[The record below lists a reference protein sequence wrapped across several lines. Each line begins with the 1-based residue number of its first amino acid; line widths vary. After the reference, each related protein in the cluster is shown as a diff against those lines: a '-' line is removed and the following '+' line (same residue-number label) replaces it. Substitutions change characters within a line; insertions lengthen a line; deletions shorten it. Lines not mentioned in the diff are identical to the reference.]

1 MSILKH
7 SASFS
12 PKTKTTVTV
21 GTFDGVHLG
30 HQKIIAKLV
39 EAAKENGSAPTLLTF
54 DPHPRKVVQPNTS
67 VDLIQTLEERA
78 ETLTHLGLQ
87 HMVVHPFTKAFS
99 QLSAAEYVKE
109 FLVNLLNIDQIIIGH
124 NHRFGKN
131 RTASVEDLQHY
142 GEIYGFKVMQISA
155 EEIDSIS
162 ISSTKIRAA
171 LAEGD
176 VVTAHTFL
184 GHPFTLSG
192 TVIEGKQRG
201 RTMGFP
207 TANIAVNHP
216 DKIIPKN
223 GVYAV
228 RVHLQNT
235 ERLGMMNIGT
245 NPTVNGENRS
255 IEVHIFDWS
264 QSIYNQPI
272 QVSLIE
278 RIRDELKFDS
288 LKTLQKQ
295 LEKDKEV
302 ILTAYNTLPL

>member
-1 MSILKH
+1 MSILAQ

-12 PKTKTTVTV
+12 PKIKTTVTV

-30 HQKIIAKLV
+30 HQKIISKLV
-39 EAAKENGSAPTLLTF
+39 ETAKANGSAPTLLTF
-54 DPHPRKVVQPNTS
+54 DPHPRKVVQPNSS

-78 ETLTHLGLQ
+78 ETLAHLGLK

-109 FLVNLLNIDQIIIGH
+109 FLVDMLNIDQIIIGY

-131 RTASVEDLQHY
+131 RTASVEDLKRF
-142 GEIYGFKVMQISA
+142 GEIYDFKVMQISA
-155 EEIDSIS
+155 EEIDTIS

-192 TVIEGKQRG
+192 TVVKGEQRG
-201 RTMGFP
+201 RTIGFP

-228 RVHLQNT
+228 RVQLQNK

-264 QSIYNQPI
+264 ASIYNQPI

-288 LKTLQKQ
+288 LETLQKQ
-295 LEKDKEV
+295 LEKDKAV

>member
-1 MSILKH
+1 MSILAQ

-12 PKTKTTVTV
+12 SKIKTTVTV

-30 HQKIIAKLV
+30 HQKIISKLV
-39 EAAKENGSAPTLLTF
+39 ETAKANGSAPTLLTF
-54 DPHPRKVVQPNTS
+54 DPHPRKVVQPNSS

-78 ETLTHLGLQ
+78 ETLAHLGLK
-87 HMVVHPFTKAFS
+87 HIVVHPFTKAFS

-109 FLVNLLNIDQIIIGH
+109 FLVDMLNIDQIIIGY

-131 RTASVEDLQHY
+131 RTASVEDLKRF
-142 GEIYGFKVMQISA
+142 GEIYDFKVMQISA
-155 EEIDSIS
+155 EEIDTIS

-192 TVIEGKQRG
+192 TVVKGEQRG
-201 RTMGFP
+201 RTIGFP

-228 RVHLQNT
+228 RVQLQNK

-264 QSIYNQPI
+264 ASIYNQPI

-288 LKTLQKQ
+288 LETLQKQ
-295 LEKDKEV
+295 LEKDKAV

>member
-1 MSILKH
+1 MSILAQ

-12 PKTKTTVTV
+12 SKIKTTVTV

-30 HQKIIAKLV
+30 HQKIISKLV
-39 EAAKENGSAPTLLTF
+39 ETAKANGSAPTLLTF
-54 DPHPRKVVQPNTS
+54 DPHPRKVVQPNSS

-78 ETLTHLGLQ
+78 ETLAHLGLK
-87 HMVVHPFTKAFS
+87 HMVIHPFTKAFS

-109 FLVNLLNIDQIIIGH
+109 FLVDMLNIDQIIIGY

-131 RTASVEDLQHY
+131 RTASVEDLKRF
-142 GEIYGFKVMQISA
+142 GEIYDFKVMQISA
-155 EEIDSIS
+155 EEIDTIS

-192 TVIEGKQRG
+192 TVVKGEQRG
-201 RTMGFP
+201 RTIGFP

-228 RVHLQNT
+228 RVQLQNK

-264 QSIYNQPI
+264 ASIYNQPI

-288 LKTLQKQ
+288 LETLQKQ

>member
-1 MSILKH
+1 MSILQH

-39 EAAKENGSAPTLLTF
+39 AAAKKNGSASTLLTF
-54 DPHPRKVVQPNTS
+54 DPHPRKVVQPNAT
-67 VDLIQTLEERA
+67 VTLIQTLEERA
-78 ETLTHLGLQ
+78 ETLAHLGLQ

-99 QLSAAEYVKE
+99 QLSAADYVKE
-109 FLVNLLNIDQIIIGH
+109 FLVDMLNIDQIIIGH

-131 RTASVEDLQHY
+131 RTASVEDLQHF
-142 GEIYGFKVMQISA
+142 GNIYGFKVTQISA
-155 EEIDSIS
+155 EEIDNIS
-162 ISSTKIRAA
+162 ISSTKIRTA
-171 LAEGD
+171 LAMGD
-176 VVTAHTFL
+176 VATAHAFL

-192 TVIEGKQRG
+192 SVIEGQQRG
-201 RTMGFP
+201 RTIGFP

-228 RVHLQNT
+228 RVHLKNT

-245 NPTVNGENRS
+245 NPTVNGEHRS

-264 QSIYNQPI
+264 DDIYNKPI

-288 LKTLQKQ
+288 LEALRKQ

>member
-1 MSILKH
+1 MSILQH

-39 EAAKENGSAPTLLTF
+39 AAAKKNGSASTLLTF
-54 DPHPRKVVQPNTS
+54 DPHPRKVVQPNAT
-67 VDLIQTLEERA
+67 VTLIQTLEERA
-78 ETLTHLGLQ
+78 ETLAHLGLQ

-99 QLSAAEYVKE
+99 QLSAADYVKE
-109 FLVNLLNIDQIIIGH
+109 FLVDMLNIDQIIIGH

-131 RTASVEDLQHY
+131 RTASVEDLQHF
-142 GEIYGFKVMQISA
+142 GNIYGFKVTQISA
-155 EEIDSIS
+155 EEIDNIS
-162 ISSTKIRAA
+162 ISSTKIRTA
-171 LAEGD
+171 LAMGD
-176 VVTAHTFL
+176 VATAHAFL

-192 TVIEGKQRG
+192 SVIEGQQRG
-201 RTMGFP
+201 RTIGFP

-228 RVHLQNT
+228 RVHLKNT

-245 NPTVNGENRS
+245 NPTVNGEHRS

-264 QSIYNQPI
+264 DDIYNKPI

-288 LKTLQKQ
+288 IEALRKQ

>member
-1 MSILKH
+1 MSILAQ

-12 PKTKTTVTV
+12 SKIKTTVTV

-30 HQKIIAKLV
+30 HQKIISKLV
-39 EAAKENGSAPTLLTF
+39 ETAKANGSAPTLLTF
-54 DPHPRKVVQPNTS
+54 DPHPRKVVQPNSS

-78 ETLTHLGLQ
+78 ETLAHLGLK

-99 QLSAAEYVKE
+99 QLSAAEYVKG
-109 FLVNLLNIDQIIIGH
+109 FLVDMLNIDQIIIGY

-131 RTASVEDLQHY
+131 RTASVEDLKRF
-142 GEIYGFKVMQISA
+142 GEIYDFKVMQISA
-155 EEIDSIS
+155 EEIDTIS

-192 TVIEGKQRG
+192 TVVKGEQRG
-201 RTMGFP
+201 RTIGFP

-228 RVHLQNT
+228 RVQLQNK

-264 QSIYNQPI
+264 ASIYNQPI

-288 LKTLQKQ
+288 LETLQKQ

>member
-1 MSILKH
+1 MSILAQ

-12 PKTKTTVTV
+12 SKIKTTVTV

-30 HQKIIAKLV
+30 HQKIISKLV
-39 EAAKENGSAPTLLTF
+39 ETAKANGSAPTLLTF
-54 DPHPRKVVQPNTS
+54 DPHPRKVVQPNSS

-78 ETLTHLGLQ
+78 ETLAHLGLK

-109 FLVNLLNIDQIIIGH
+109 FLVDMLNIDQIIIGY

-131 RTASVEDLQHY
+131 RTASVEDLKRF
-142 GEIYGFKVMQISA
+142 GEIYDFKVMQISA
-155 EEIDSIS
+155 EEIDTIS

-192 TVIEGKQRG
+192 TVVKGEQRG
-201 RTMGFP
+201 RTIGFP

-228 RVHLQNT
+228 RVQLQNK

-264 QSIYNQPI
+264 ASIYNQPI

-288 LKTLQKQ
+288 LETLQKQ
-295 LEKDKEV
+295 LEKDKAV

>member
-1 MSILKH
+1 MSILAQ

-12 PKTKTTVTV
+12 SKIKTTVTV

-30 HQKIIAKLV
+30 HQKIISKLV
-39 EAAKENGSAPTLLTF
+39 ETAKANGSAPTLLTF
-54 DPHPRKVVQPNTS
+54 DPHPRKVVQPNSS

-78 ETLTHLGLQ
+78 ETLAHLGLK

-109 FLVNLLNIDQIIIGH
+109 FLVEMLNIDQIIIGY

-131 RTASVEDLQHY
+131 RTASVEDLKRF
-142 GEIYGFKVMQISA
+142 GEIYDFKVMQISA
-155 EEIDSIS
+155 EEIDTIS

-192 TVIEGKQRG
+192 TVVKGEQRG
-201 RTMGFP
+201 RTIGFP

-228 RVHLQNT
+228 RVQLQNK

-264 QSIYNQPI
+264 ASIYNQPI

-288 LKTLQKQ
+288 LETLQKQ
-295 LEKDKEV
+295 LEKDKAV

>member
-1 MSILKH
+1 MSILQQ
-7 SASFS
+7 SASFV

-39 EAAKENGSAPTLLTF
+39 EATKKNGSAPTLLTF
-54 DPHPRKVVQPNTS
+54 DPHPRKVVQPNAY
-67 VDLIQTLEERA
+67 VELIQTLEERA
-78 ETLTHLGLQ
+78 ETLANLGLK

-109 FLVNLLNIDQIIIGH
+109 FLVDMLNIDQIIIGY

-131 RTASVEDLQHY
+131 RMASVEDLQHY
-142 GEIYGFKVMQISA
+142 GAIYGFKVMQISA
-155 EEIDSIS
+155 EEIDTIS

-171 LAEGD
+171 LAKGD
-176 VVTAHTFL
+176 VSTAHAFL

-192 TVIEGKQRG
+192 KVIKGQQRG
-201 RTMGFP
+201 RTIGFP
-207 TANIAVNHP
+207 TANIDVNHP
-216 DKIIPKN
+216 DKIIPKD

-245 NPTVNGENRS
+245 NPTVNGDHRS

-264 QSIYNQPI
+264 DTIYDLPI

-278 RIRDELKFDS
+278 RVRDELKFDS
-288 LKTLQKQ
+288 LAALRSQ

>member
-1 MSILKH
+1 MSILAQ

-12 PKTKTTVTV
+12 SKIKTTVTV

-30 HQKIIAKLV
+30 HQKIISKLV
-39 EAAKENGSAPTLLTF
+39 ETAKANGSAPTLLTF
-54 DPHPRKVVQPNTS
+54 DPHPRKVVQPNSS

-78 ETLTHLGLQ
+78 ETLAHLGLK
-87 HMVVHPFTKAFS
+87 HMVIHPFTKAFS

-109 FLVNLLNIDQIIIGH
+109 FLVDMLNIDQIIIGY

-131 RTASVEDLQHY
+131 RTASVEDLKRF
-142 GEIYGFKVMQISA
+142 GEIYDFKVMQISA
-155 EEIDSIS
+155 EEIDTIS

-192 TVIEGKQRG
+192 TVVKGEQRG
-201 RTMGFP
+201 RTIGFP

-228 RVHLQNT
+228 RVQLQNK

-264 QSIYNQPI
+264 ASIYNQPI

-288 LKTLQKQ
+288 LETLQKQ
-295 LEKDKEV
+295 LEKDKAV

>member
-1 MSILKH
+1 MSILQH

-30 HQKIIAKLV
+30 HQKIIAQLV
-39 EAAKENGSAPTLLTF
+39 ASAKKNGSASTLLTF
-54 DPHPRKVVQPNTS
+54 DPHPRKIVQPNAS
-67 VDLIQTLEERA
+67 VTLIQTLEERA
-78 ETLTHLGLQ
+78 ETLANLGLQ
-87 HMVVHPFTKAFS
+87 HMLVHTFTKAFS
-99 QLSAAEYVKE
+99 QLSAADYVKE
-109 FLVNLLNIDQIIIGH
+109 FLVDMLNIDQIIIGH

-131 RTASVEDLQHY
+131 RTASVEDLQHF
-142 GEIYGFKVMQISA
+142 GNIYGFKVTQIRA
-155 EEIDSIS
+155 EEIDNIS
-162 ISSTKIRAA
+162 ISSTKIRTA
-171 LAEGD
+171 LAMGD
-176 VVTAHTFL
+176 VATAHAFL

-192 TVIEGKQRG
+192 SVIEGQQRG
-201 RTMGFP
+201 RTIVFP

-228 RVHLQNT
+228 RVNLENT

-245 NPTVNGENRS
+245 NPTVNGERRS

-264 QSIYNQPI
+264 DDIYNQPI

-288 LKTLQKQ
+288 IEALRKQ
-295 LEKDKEV
+295 LEKDKEA

>member
-1 MSILKH
+1 MSILQH

-12 PKTKTTVTV
+12 PKSKTTVTV

-30 HQKIIAKLV
+30 HQKIITKLV
-39 EAAKENGSAPTLLTF
+39 AAAKKNGSAPTLLTF
-54 DPHPRKVVQPNTS
+54 DPHPRKVVQPNAS
-67 VDLIQTLEERA
+67 VSLIQTLEERA
-78 ETLTHLGLQ
+78 ETLAKLGLQ

-109 FLVNLLNIDQIIIGH
+109 FLVDMLNIDQIIIGH

-131 RTASVEDLQHY
+131 RTASVEDLQHF
-142 GEIYGFKVMQISA
+142 GNIFGFKVTQISA
-155 EEIDSIS
+155 QEIDNIS
-162 ISSTKIRAA
+162 ISSSKIRTA
-171 LAEGD
+171 LAMGD
-176 VVTAHTFL
+176 VATAHAFL
-184 GHPFTLSG
+184 GHPFTLTG
-192 TVIEGKQRG
+192 NVIEGQQRG
-201 RTMGFP
+201 RTIGFP

-228 RVHLQNT
+228 VVRLQST
-235 ERLGMMNIGT
+235 TRLGMMNIGT
-245 NPTVNGENRS
+245 NPTVNGEHKS

-264 QSIYNQPI
+264 DDIYNQPI

-288 LKTLQKQ
+288 LEALRKQ
-295 LEKDKEV
+295 LEKDKEA

>member
-1 MSILKH
+1 MSILAQ

-12 PKTKTTVTV
+12 SKIKTTVTV

-30 HQKIIAKLV
+30 HQKIISKLV
-39 EAAKENGSAPTLLTF
+39 ETAKANGSAPTLLTF
-54 DPHPRKVVQPNTS
+54 DPHPRKVVQPNSS

-78 ETLTHLGLQ
+78 ETLAHLGLK
-87 HMVVHPFTKAFS
+87 HIVVHPFTKAFS

-109 FLVNLLNIDQIIIGH
+109 FLVDMLNIDQIIIGY

-131 RTASVEDLQHY
+131 RTASVEDLKRF
-142 GEIYGFKVMQISA
+142 GEIYDFKVMQISA
-155 EEIDSIS
+155 EEIDTIS
-162 ISSTKIRAA
+162 ISSTKIREA

-192 TVIEGKQRG
+192 TVVKGEQRG
-201 RTMGFP
+201 RTIGFP

-228 RVHLQNT
+228 RVQLQNK

-264 QSIYNQPI
+264 ASIYNQPI

-288 LKTLQKQ
+288 LETLQKQ
-295 LEKDKEV
+295 LEKDKAV

>member
-1 MSILKH
+1 
-7 SASFS
+7 
-12 PKTKTTVTV
+12 
-21 GTFDGVHLG
+21 
-30 HQKIIAKLV
+30 
-39 EAAKENGSAPTLLTF
+39 
-54 DPHPRKVVQPNTS
+54 
-67 VDLIQTLEERA
+67 
-78 ETLTHLGLQ
+78 
-87 HMVVHPFTKAFS
+87 
-99 QLSAAEYVKE
+99 
-109 FLVNLLNIDQIIIGH
+109 
-124 NHRFGKN
+124 
-131 RTASVEDLQHY
+131 
-142 GEIYGFKVMQISA
+142 MQISA
-155 EEIDSIS
+155 EEIDTIS

-192 TVIEGKQRG
+192 TVIKGAQRG
-201 RTMGFP
+201 RTIGFP

-228 RVHLQNT
+228 RVNLQNK

-264 QSIYNQPI
+264 ASIYNQPV

-288 LKTLQKQ
+288 LEALQKQ

>member
-1 MSILKH
+1 MSILKQ

-12 PKTKTTVTV
+12 PKIKTTVTV

-30 HQKIIAKLV
+30 HQKIISKLV
-39 EAAKENGSAPTLLTF
+39 ETAKANGSAPTLLTF
-54 DPHPRKVVQPNTS
+54 DPHPRKVVQPNSS

-78 ETLTHLGLQ
+78 ETLAHLGLK

-109 FLVNLLNIDQIIIGH
+109 FLVEMLNIDQIIIGY

-131 RTASVEDLQHY
+131 RTASVEDLKRF
-142 GEIYGFKVMQISA
+142 GEIYDFKVMQISA
-155 EEIDSIS
+155 EEIDTIS

-192 TVIEGKQRG
+192 TVVKGEQRG
-201 RTMGFP
+201 RTIGFP

-228 RVHLQNT
+228 RVQLQNK

-264 QSIYNQPI
+264 ASIYNQPI

-288 LKTLQKQ
+288 LETLQKQ
-295 LEKDKEV
+295 LEKDKAV

>member
-1 MSILKH
+1 MSILAQ

-39 EAAKENGSAPTLLTF
+39 EAAKKNGSAPTLLTF
-54 DPHPRKVVQPNTS
+54 DPHPRKVVQPNSS

-78 ETLTHLGLQ
+78 ETLAHLGLK

-99 QLSAAEYVKE
+99 QLNAADYVKT
-109 FLVNLLNIDQIIIGH
+109 FLVDMLNIDQIIIGY

-131 RTASVEDLQHY
+131 RTASVEDLKHY
-142 GEIYGFKVMQISA
+142 GEIYDFKVMQISA
-155 EEIDSIS
+155 EEIDTIS

-192 TVIEGKQRG
+192 TVVKGEQRG
-201 RTMGFP
+201 RTIGFP

-216 DKIIPKN
+216 DKIMPKN

-228 RVHLQNT
+228 RVHLQNK

-264 QSIYNQPI
+264 ASIYNQPI

-288 LKTLQKQ
+288 LETLQKQ

>member
-1 MSILKH
+1 MSILAQ

-12 PKTKTTVTV
+12 SKIKTTVTV

-30 HQKIIAKLV
+30 HQKIISKLV
-39 EAAKENGSAPTLLTF
+39 ETAKANGSAPTLLTF
-54 DPHPRKVVQPNTS
+54 DPHPRKVVQPNSS

-78 ETLTHLGLQ
+78 ETLAHLGLK

-99 QLSAAEYVKE
+99 QLSAAEYVKG
-109 FLVNLLNIDQIIIGH
+109 FLVDMLNIDQIIIGY

-131 RTASVEDLQHY
+131 RTASVEDLKRF
-142 GEIYGFKVMQISA
+142 GEIYDFKVMQISA
-155 EEIDSIS
+155 EEIDTIS

-192 TVIEGKQRG
+192 TVVKGEQRG
-201 RTMGFP
+201 RTIGFP

-228 RVHLQNT
+228 RVQLQNK

-264 QSIYNQPI
+264 ASIYNQPI

-288 LKTLQKQ
+288 LETLQKQ
-295 LEKDKEV
+295 LEKDKAV

>member
-1 MSILKH
+1 MSILAQ

-12 PKTKTTVTV
+12 SKIKTTVTV

-30 HQKIIAKLV
+30 HQKIISKLV
-39 EAAKENGSAPTLLTF
+39 ETAKANGSAPTLLTF
-54 DPHPRKVVQPNTS
+54 DPHPRKVVQPNSS

-78 ETLTHLGLQ
+78 ETLAHLGLK

-109 FLVNLLNIDQIIIGH
+109 FLVEMLNIDQIIIGY

-131 RTASVEDLQHY
+131 RTASVEDLKRF
-142 GEIYGFKVMQISA
+142 GEIYDFKVMQISA
-155 EEIDSIS
+155 EEIDTIS

-192 TVIEGKQRG
+192 TVVKGEQRG
-201 RTMGFP
+201 RTIGFP

-228 RVHLQNT
+228 RVQLQNK

-264 QSIYNQPI
+264 ASIYNQSI

>member
-1 MSILKH
+1 MSILAQ

-12 PKTKTTVTV
+12 SKIKTTVTV

-30 HQKIIAKLV
+30 HQKIISKLV
-39 EAAKENGSAPTLLTF
+39 ETAKANGSAPTLLTF
-54 DPHPRKVVQPNTS
+54 DPHPRKVVQPNSS
-67 VDLIQTLEERA
+67 VDIIQTLEERA
-78 ETLTHLGLQ
+78 ETLAHLGLK

-109 FLVNLLNIDQIIIGH
+109 FLVDMLNIDQIIIGY

-131 RTASVEDLQHY
+131 RTASVEDLKRF
-142 GEIYGFKVMQISA
+142 GEIYDFKVMQISA
-155 EEIDSIS
+155 EEIDTIS

-192 TVIEGKQRG
+192 TVVKGEQRG
-201 RTMGFP
+201 RTIGFP

-228 RVHLQNT
+228 RVQLQNK

-264 QSIYNQPI
+264 ASIYNQSI

>member
-1 MSILKH
+1 MSILQH

-39 EAAKENGSAPTLLTF
+39 AAAKKNGSASTLLTF
-54 DPHPRKVVQPNTS
+54 DPHPRKVVQPNAT
-67 VDLIQTLEERA
+67 VTLIQTLEERA
-78 ETLTHLGLQ
+78 ETLAHLGLQ

-99 QLSAAEYVKE
+99 QLSAADYVKE
-109 FLVNLLNIDQIIIGH
+109 FLVDMLDIDQIIIGH

-131 RTASVEDLQHY
+131 RTASVEDLQHF
-142 GEIYGFKVMQISA
+142 GNIYGFKVTQISA
-155 EEIDSIS
+155 EEIDNIS
-162 ISSTKIRAA
+162 ISSTKIRTA
-171 LAEGD
+171 LAMGD
-176 VVTAHTFL
+176 VATAHAFL

-192 TVIEGKQRG
+192 SVIEGQQRG
-201 RTMGFP
+201 RTIGFP

-228 RVHLQNT
+228 RVHLKNT

-245 NPTVNGENRS
+245 NPTVNGEHRS

-264 QSIYNQPI
+264 DDIYNKPI

-288 LKTLQKQ
+288 IEALRKQ